1 MAAQPTRFKLDE
13 EIALSGKPLRVAGFL
28 QFEGDG
34 AVSTRYFLAGA
45 GGGLQILEDLG
56 GRMALLRPF
65 PASSLPEASGD
76 TVSVMGT
83 KYKLSVVRK
92 LKRVGSVGS
101 VPGDGDVP
109 LVLSGVFEGATGAL
123 LREMRPGAAAQ
134 SYYAVKAVDP
144 AEVLDSAALQAQA
157 RAAEAQARAAAEED
171 EPAEKGGF
179 LKKAVNFIVVVLVLI
194 GLAWACSDESG
205 DSSPGGS
212 ARSSFH
218 VSSGG
223 K

>member
-157 RAAEAQARAAAEED
+157 RAAAEED